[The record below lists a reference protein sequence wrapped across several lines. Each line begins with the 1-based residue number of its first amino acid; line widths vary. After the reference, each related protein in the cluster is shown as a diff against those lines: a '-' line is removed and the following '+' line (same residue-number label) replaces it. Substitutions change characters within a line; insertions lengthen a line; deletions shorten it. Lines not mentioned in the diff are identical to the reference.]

1 MQTTQPLASLE
12 WKSKTVVTKDYL
24 NLGAARVI
32 ADYATSDAEAEAI
45 AAYNAGVP
53 AYNAQVWLDYSNP
66 VATVSYARASNV
78 ATIVTAAAHGMI
90 TGSKVDV
97 SGFTGGAASTF
108 NTQQTVVTVVNA
120 TTFTYA
126 SVGTTITTTADA
138 TGTVS
143 SLKGLGDMNGPYD
156 RVTSGGIRIET
167 SGALN
172 STVVNGDN
180 FTRTY
185 KTVAGVLP
193 VTFRLW
199 ANKVLIFQGTV
210 SSSDIFR
217 LPSGYRSDTF
227 EMAVSGSAR
236 VRAIHIGETP
246 FGLRAS

>member
-1 MQTTQPLASLE
+1 
-12 WKSKTVVTKDYL
+12 
-24 NLGAARVI
+24 
-32 ADYATSDAEAEAI
+32 
-45 AAYNAGVP
+45 
-53 AYNAQVWLDYSNP
+53 
-66 VATVSYARASNV
+66 
-78 ATIVTAAAHGMI
+78 MI

-108 NTQQTVVTVVNA
+108 NTQQTVVTVTNA

-126 SVGTTITTTADA
+126 SVGTTTGTTADA

-172 STVVNGDN
+172 STVINGDN
-180 FTRTY
+180 FTRTS
-185 KTVAGVLP
+185 KTVTGVLP

-199 ANKVLIFQGTV
+199 ANKTLIFQGTV

-246 FGLRAS
+246 FGLRAA